1 MTMSSE
7 RGGIVTGWIFKLILS
22 LAIFGV
28 VAFEVGAIVVAKV
41 TIESVTGDAL
51 QEAVAAYRP
60 SSDLDAAQR
69 AAQAEAERN
78 GAVLESIDYDSGS
91 TQLTITVSKEAK
103 TLFIHRIGFTES
115 WAIARTTQR
124 RPAG

>member
-1 MTMSSE
+1 MSFE
-7 RGGIVTGWIFKLILS
+7 RGGIVIGWILKLILS

-41 TIESVTGDAL
+41 TIETVAGDAL
-51 QEAVAAYRP
+51 EEAVDAYRP
-60 SSDLDAAQR
+60 STDLDAAQK

-78 GAVLESIDYDSGS
+78 GAILESFDYNSGS
-91 TQLTITVSKEAK
+91 TEMTITVSKEAK
-103 TLFIHRIGFTES
+103 TLFVHRIGFTES
-115 WAIARTTQR
+115 WAIARATQR